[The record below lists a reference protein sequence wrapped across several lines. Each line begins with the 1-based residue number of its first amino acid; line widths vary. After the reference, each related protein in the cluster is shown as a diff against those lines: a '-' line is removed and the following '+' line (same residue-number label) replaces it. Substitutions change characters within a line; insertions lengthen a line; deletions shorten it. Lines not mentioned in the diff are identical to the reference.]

1 MSTVPGKSVRV
12 KRKKV
17 PPTAPLV
24 PRSVNMVLEAHPRDL
39 VYFIRYQ
46 PAKRVSVLDVGEYVG
61 WNSDNEMYRIN
72 KAAESKWRGENAW
85 FEVERRDIV
94 GIVAPKDN
102 NILTTTSS
110 IYRMG
115 GGACGGSGGGGG
127 GSDGGI
133 LDQDGAFSWVEDAIF
148 QLFPSPNST
157 PAIAA
162 TSTTVAVNVEAFS
175 AFDAL
180 LQPRGLSLSAH
191 QELATGMVFQL
202 YPLLS
207 PATPTAAT
215 SDISA
220 AAAATTTATAVVL
233 LPPTESGSPTP
244 HVSTHQDAAA
254 ATPAIEVALEN
265 VFSHLLPL
273 RSTVLCSNHLD
284 EDAFEAFNVLAG
296 KWGLALKVTGG
307 PCEWCGG
314 DHGGERSKELLCGL
328 SMYINGKPTRSR
340 NTVIEMVFAATHGEE
355 EKKGLVMF
363 ALEQLGWRTVTTLTV
378 NKMKKRA
385 RFAVKLLNT
394 VAGSKRE
401 LGEGA
406 LSPVVLTSARH
417 ASRIAGGSLSLGKE
431 VAKALEGLLG
441 QDQEVFS
448 PMGPPSLA
456 SSWGTPASGR
466 IGQPWRTQ
474 ERMPFVA

>member
-1 MSTVPGKSVRV
+1 
-12 KRKKV
+12 
-17 PPTAPLV
+17 
-24 PRSVNMVLEAHPRDL
+24 
-39 VYFIRYQ
+39 
-46 PAKRVSVLDVGEYVG
+46 
-61 WNSDNEMYRIN
+61 MYRIN

-220 AAAATTTATAVVL
+220 AAGAAAADAVVL
-233 LPPTESGSPTP
+233 QPPTESGSPTP
-244 HVSTHQDAAA
+244 HVST
-254 ATPAIEVALEN
+254 LEN

-296 KWGLALKVTGG
+296 KWGLALKVSGG

-328 SMYINGKPTRSR
+328 SMYIEGKPTRSR
-340 NTVIEMVFAATHGEE
+340 HTVIEMVCAATHGEE

-363 ALEQLGWRTVTTLTV
+363 ALEQLGWRRVTNLRWIRRHV
-378 NKMKKRA
+378 PL
-385 RFAVKLLNT
+385 KLILMERWPT
-394 VAGSKRE
+394 TP
-401 LGEGA
+401 
-406 LSPVVLTSARH
+406 LSPPPRGYNTLCP
-417 ASRIAGGSLSLGKE
+417 RIE
-431 VAKALEGLLG
+431 
-441 QDQEVFS
+441 
-448 PMGPPSLA
+448 M
-456 SSWGTPASGR
+456 
-466 IGQPWRTQ
+466 
-474 ERMPFVA
+474 

>member
-1 MSTVPGKSVRV
+1 V
-12 KRKKV
+12 
-17 PPTAPLV
+17 
-24 PRSVNMVLEAHPRDL
+24 
-39 VYFIRYQ
+39 
-46 PAKRVSVLDVGEYVG
+46 
-61 WNSDNEMYRIN
+61 YRIN

-110 IYRMG
+110 IYSAG

-220 AAAATTTATAVVL
+220 AAGAAAAAAVVL

-340 NTVIEMVFAATHGEE
+340 HTVIEMVFAATHGEE

-363 ALEQLGWRTVTTLTV
+363 ALEQLGWRTVTTLWRRQPRGGGTCTV
-378 NKMKKRA
+378 CRLRQDA
-385 RFAVKLLNT
+385 TR
-394 VAGSKRE
+394 
-401 LGEGA
+401 GE
-406 LSPVVLTSARH
+406 PR
-417 ASRIAGGSLSLGKE
+417 
-431 VAKALEGLLG
+431 
-441 QDQEVFS
+441 
-448 PMGPPSLA
+448 
-456 SSWGTPASGR
+456 
-466 IGQPWRTQ
+466 
-474 ERMPFVA
+474 